1 MIAFFFKKFLVML
14 MTLLLVSAC
23 IFLVFALIPGDPALR
38 KLGTEGT
45 PQQLYRLRQEMGLLK
60 PLSQRYA
67 EWLFSL
73 VHGDMGRSYFY
84 DEPVGGLIAEKLPLT
99 GFLSLFAFGMT
110 VLFSLPVG
118 ILCARF
124 ENGWLDQSMMVL
136 SQLFMAIFG
145 TFWTRFAL
153 VCSRRLCLLSGE
165 CHRLSGIFDFAC
177 FYPGPS

>member
-1 MIAFFFKKFLVML
+1 MIAFFFKKLLVML

-84 DEPVGGLIAEKLPLT
+84 D
-99 GFLSLFAFGMT
+99 
-110 VLFSLPVG
+110 
-118 ILCARF
+118 
-124 ENGWLDQSMMVL
+124 
-136 SQLFMAIFG
+136 
-145 TFWTRFAL
+145 
-153 VCSRRLCLLSGE
+153 
-165 CHRLSGIFDFAC
+165 
-177 FYPGPS
+177 